1 VVTPTRAAAVVAVA
15 LVAYL
20 AWGWLVPSDEDR
32 VRAAVS
38 ALAETL
44 SSDPADP
51 LGQVTSLARLRT
63 QLAADVV
70 VTAAGTQLRG
80 RDAVTGLWQRVR
92 ASGDAARVRLF
103 DLTVVVGADGATATV
118 EGVAE
123 LTLERGGVPERE
135 VREVHATFVAE
146 DDAWRLAAATMVEA
160 ITPP

>member
-1 VVTPTRAAAVVAVA
+1 VVTATRAAAVVAVA

-70 VTAAGTQLRG
+70 MTAAGTQLRG

>member
-1 VVTPTRAAAVVAVA
+1 VVAVA

-44 SSDPADP
+44 SSNAADP